1 MITQIQGHFL
11 FGLQPNQKHIIKDIY
26 QIKATN
32 EWPCS
37 LSSPLIPA
45 KNLPKVWWAHQVD

>member
-11 FGLQPNQKHIIKDIY
+11 FGLQPKQKHTIKDIY

-32 EWPCS
+32 EWTWLSVASFYAYQKHAQSLVS
-37 LSSPLIPA
+37 LS
-45 KNLPKVWWAHQVD
+45 VD